1 MQSLAAIGRALRDA
15 VFLSIIVL
23 LLGIIALSWSHF
35 GDTTTSRSLLNEMA
49 RDLGIV
55 LCSIGL
61 ISMLYELLIRRLLI
75 ADYNNAL
82 RELIDPDTRKLGVS
96 ALFRD
101 REDKTMRG
109 RSIDALLRSTRKEMI
124 CIGLGF
130 YQFLPEKRD
139 LLLAKL
145 KEGCS
150 FRFLI
155 FDTESKNAAALDQS
169 LGDGDSSLLTFL
181 RAQRSYFDDF
191 LSKLHSYGIAESNF
205 QVRLYDSI
213 PTFGALQLD
222 RALPGGRMVIE
233 FYGHRVEGA
242 VCPGAEVTEGSSW
255 YTFYDRQ
262 MTALW
267 GDGKALSV
275 PAPAQAARTG
285 VQQKGP

>member
-35 GDTTTSRSLLNEMA
+35 GDTATPRSLLNEMA

-169 LGDGDSSLLTFL
+169 LGDGDGSLLTFL
-181 RAQRSYFDDF
+181 RAQRGYFDDF
-191 LSKLHSYGIAESNF
+191 LSRLTSYGIAESSF
-205 QVRLYDSI
+205 QVRLYDSV

-222 RALPGGRMVIE
+222 STLPGGRMIVE
-233 FYGHRVEGA
+233 FYGHRAEGA
-242 VCPGAEVTEGSSW
+242 VCPGVEITEGSSW

-275 PAPAQAARTG
+275 ARPAPAAQTA
-285 VQQKGP
+285 QQQTV

>member
-1 MQSLAAIGRALRDA
+1 MQQLAAIGRVLRDA
-15 VFLSIIVL
+15 IFLSIIVFLVGFIFL
-23 LLGIIALSWSHF
+23 LWSHDS
-35 GDTTTSRSLLNEMA
+35 GTASTRPLMYEVA
-49 RDLGIV
+49 RDFGIV

-61 ISMLYELLIRRLLI
+61 ISILYELLIRRLLI

-82 RELIDPDTRKLGVS
+82 RELIDPDTKKLGVS

-101 REDKTMRG
+101 REDKTMRA
-109 RSIDALLRSTRKEMI
+109 RSIDALLRAMRKEMI

-155 FDTESKNAAALDQS
+155 FDTESKNAAALDES
-169 LGDGDSSLLTFL
+169 LGDGDGSLLTFL

-191 LSKLHSYGIAESNF
+191 IGRLPSYGIAESNF
-205 QVRLYDSI
+205 QVRLYDSV

-222 RALPGGRMVIE
+222 PAQPGGRMIIE

-262 MTALW
+262 MAALW
-267 GDGKALSV
+267 GDGKVLSV
-275 PAPAQAARTG
+275 ARPAPAAQTAQ
-285 VQQKGP
+285 QQKGP